1 VPPQWADE
9 PFDATCKS
17 AAITRQRGCKIN
29 SFCYDVLAQSIIGSD
44 MNLRQL
50 EILRAVIRHRTTVAA
65 ADELALSQP
74 AVSNALKTMEAQAGF
89 ALFERVNNRLFPTM
103 EAMALYKESEAIF
116 ALHAKL
122 ENRVRDLR
130 ENRSGHLALV
140 ATPPL
145 AYSIIPSALSGFL
158 RRRPETRVFFDVR
171 RYEGIIEGVLNRVAE
186 LGFALGLTHH
196 PGIAH
201 EVVHTGEMVCVLPP
215 QHPLADR
222 PLISAAD
229 LSGLPFIGLERGTRL
244 GEAVRDSFA
253 RAGAPF
259 QPTVEVRYCNTA
271 CVLAAA
277 GVGAAVVDP
286 FSPRQNGGTGLVVRP
301 FAPTTHAVAY
311 MLWSEAEPLSRL
323 AKAFLNEVRKESA
336 LLERAAPH
344 QQHGAGSDQA

>member
-1 VPPQWADE
+1 
-9 PFDATCKS
+9 
-17 AAITRQRGCKIN
+17 
-29 SFCYDVLAQSIIGSD
+29 

-74 AVSNALKTMEAQAGF
+74 AISNALKAMEAQAGF
-89 ALFERVNNRLFPTM
+89 ALFERVNNRLFPTS

-130 ENRSGHLALV
+130 ECRSGLLSIV

-145 AYSIIPSALSGFL
+145 AYSIIPPALSDFL
-158 RRRPETRVFFDVR
+158 RHRQQTRVFFDVR
-171 RYEGIIEGVLNRVAE
+171 RYEGIIEGVTSRVAE
-186 LGFALGLTHH
+186 LGFVLGLSHH

-215 QHPLADR
+215 KHPLAER
-222 PLISAAD
+222 PVISASD
-229 LSGLPFIGLERGTRL
+229 LVGLPFIGLERGTRL
-244 GEAVRDSFA
+244 GEAVRESFA
-253 RAGAPF
+253 QAGAPF

-286 FSPRQNGGTGLVVRP
+286 FSPRQGGNHDLVIRP
-301 FAPTTHAVAY
+301 FTPRTPAVAH

-323 AKAFLNEVRKESA
+323 AKAFLDEVRQASRA
-336 LLERAAPH
+336 LGPA
-344 QQHGAGSDQA
+344 GAGRPQIT

>member
-1 VPPQWADE
+1 
-9 PFDATCKS
+9 
-17 AAITRQRGCKIN
+17 
-29 SFCYDVLAQSIIGSD
+29 

-74 AVSNALKTMEAQAGF
+74 AISNALKAMEAQAGF
-89 ALFERVNNRLFPTM
+89 ALFERVNNRLFPTS

-130 ENRSGHLALV
+130 ECRSGLLSIV

-145 AYSIIPSALSGFL
+145 AYSIIPRALSDFL
-158 RRRPETRVFFDVR
+158 RRRQQTRVFFDVR
-171 RYEGIIEGVLNRVAE
+171 RYEGIIDGVSSRVAE
-186 LGFALGLTHH
+186 LGFALGLSHH

-215 QHPLADR
+215 NHKLAVR
-222 PLISAAD
+222 SVISASD
-229 LSGLPFIGLERGTRL
+229 LVGLPFIGLERGTRL
-244 GEAVRDSFA
+244 GEAVRESFA
-253 RAGAPF
+253 QAGAPF

-286 FSPRQNGGTGLVVRP
+286 FSPRQSGSQDLIVRP
-301 FAPTTHAVAY
+301 FTPKTVAVAY

-323 AKAFLNEVRKESA
+323 AKAFLNEVRQASRS
-336 LLERAAPH
+336 LDQDAP
-344 QQHGAGSDQA
+344 

>member
-1 VPPQWADE
+1 MLPRWANE
-9 PFDATCKS
+9 PFDPACKS
-17 AAITRQRGCKIN
+17 ATIRRKEGCKSN
-29 SFCYDVLAQSIIGSD
+29 SSCYDVLGLSIIGSD

-89 ALFERVNNRLFPTM
+89 ALFERVNNRLFPTA

-130 ENRSGHLALV
+130 ENRAGHLAIV

-145 AYSIIPSALSGFL
+145 AYSIIPSALSSFL

-171 RYEGIIEGVLNRVAE
+171 RYEGIIEGVLSRVAE

-215 QHPLADR
+215 LHPLADR
-222 PLISAAD
+222 SVISAAD

-286 FSPRQNGGTGLVVRP
+286 FSPRQNGGQGLVVRP
-301 FAPTTHAVAY
+301 FTPTTRAVAY

-323 AKAFLNEVRKESA
+323 AKAFLGEIRKESA
-336 LLERAAPH
+336 LLERTAPH
-344 QQHGAGSDQA
+344 QQHGAGSD

>member
-1 VPPQWADE
+1 
-9 PFDATCKS
+9 
-17 AAITRQRGCKIN
+17 
-29 SFCYDVLAQSIIGSD
+29 

-74 AVSNALKTMEAQAGF
+74 AISNALKAMETQAGF
-89 ALFERVNNRLFPTM
+89 ALFERVNNRLFPTT

-130 ENRSGHLALV
+130 ECRAGHLSIV
-140 ATPPL
+140 STPPL
-145 AYSIIPSALSGFL
+145 AYSIIPHALSDFL
-158 RRRPETRVFFDVR
+158 HGRPQTRVFFDVR
-171 RYEGIIEGVLNRVAE
+171 RYEGIIEGVTSRVAE
-186 LGFALGLTHH
+186 LGFALGLSHH

-201 EVVHTGEMVCVLPP
+201 EVVHRGEMVCVLPP
-215 QHPLADR
+215 RHPLAER
-222 PLISAAD
+222 PVISATD
-229 LSGLPFIGLERGTRL
+229 LTGVPFIGLERGTRL
-244 GEAVRDSFA
+244 GEAVRESFA
-253 RAGAPF
+253 QAGAAF

-286 FSPRQNGGTGLVVRP
+286 FSPHQNGHHDLIVRP
-301 FAPTTHAVAY
+301 FTPRTTAVAY

-323 AKAFLNEVRKESA
+323 AKAFLNEVRQASRLLGHAVPRRQDSA
-336 LLERAAPH
+336 
-344 QQHGAGSDQA
+344 SD

>member
-1 VPPQWADE
+1 MPPICASC
-9 PFDATCKS
+9 PGKRRIALL
-17 AAITRQRGCKIN
+17 RQRSDVPLIRWKRPANCN
-29 SFCYDVLAQSIIGSD
+29 HPCYDISGQTITGSY

-74 AVSNALKTMEAQAGF
+74 AISNAVKAMEAQAGF
-89 ALFERVNNRLFPTM
+89 ALFERVNNRLFPTA

-130 ENRSGHLALV
+130 ECRSGLLSIV

-145 AYSIIPSALSGFL
+145 AYSIIPSALSDFL
-158 RRRPETRVFFDVR
+158 RQRRQTRVFFDVR
-171 RYEGIIEGVLNRVAE
+171 RYEGIIEGVTSRVAE

-201 EVVHTGEMVCVLPP
+201 EVVYNGEMVCVLPP
-215 QHPLADR
+215 NHPLAER
-222 PLISAAD
+222 AVISASD
-229 LSGLPFIGLERGTRL
+229 LVGLPFIGLERGTRL
-244 GEAVRDSFA
+244 GEAVRESFS
-253 RAGAPF
+253 RVGAPF
-259 QPTVEVRYCNTA
+259 QPSVEVRYCNTA

-286 FSPRQNGGTGLVVRP
+286 FSPRQNGKQNLVVRP
-301 FAPTTHAVAY
+301 FTPRTPAVAY
-311 MLWSEAEPLSRL
+311 MLWSESEPLSRL
-323 AKAFLNEVRKESA
+323 ASAFLEEVRQASRN
-336 LLERAAPH
+336 L
-344 QQHGAGSDQA
+344 GSDDY